1 LVDNYIKAYSEVQ
14 NNILHCGL
22 TMTKDELFKGVE
34 VLNGTAVLKVSTNGM
49 EAVLSP
55 AKPGTVL
62 KATKAELQQLLQEAG
77 ITHGILAY
85 PDIEGTSWVIAR
97 GKAPEKGED
106 AQIVFDVE
114 IPLDPKDKRIICCVK
129 EQQLARKLPPGPGVP
144 GFNVFGEELPA
155 IPGKWVV
162 FKAGEG
168 TEVVA
173 DDMTLR
179 AARSGKL
186 ELKNGKICVIE
197 NYVFSGDLTKDIG
210 AEGIHFTGKRLE
222 ITGSIKMGV
231 SLQVDGDLIVKNDVE
246 DGCNISVQGNLEL
259 EGALYPAYSRVEVK
273 GNLTCTSIESP
284 RSLACALLEDEKA
297 KKAKKEYD
305 HEIAINGDLSV
316 KRNIEDGVRLM
327 IQGSVSVGG
336 IIRSEKTEIRI
347 GGNLTCNSVEK
358 AYLFVEGDLIVTNY
372 LLDARCSVRGDVHA
386 TQGKGMIA
394 GGILRAGRSIEVNI
408 LGNEANV
415 PTEIYAGNDP
425 VLIQKYEKTVQ
436 QIEELSAQLQ
446 KITQGLKTIKAL
458 EAKGPLDERKA
469 FIKQTLKKAMLP
481 VVEEFHA
488 QKAVLASLET
498 EVANLS
504 TATIIVRKTA
514 YMNTEVHIAN
524 TFYPVKSDLSEL
536 RFYVKDG
543 ILEATPLR

>member
-1 LVDNYIKAYSEVQ
+1 
-14 NNILHCGL
+14 
-22 TMTKDELFKGVE
+22 MTKDELFKGVE
-34 VLNGTAVLKVSTNGM
+34 VLNGTAVLKVSTNAM
-49 EAVLSP
+49 EVVLSP

-97 GKAPEKGED
+97 GKTPEKGED

-114 IPLDPKDKRIICCVK
+114 IPADPKDKRIICCVK

-155 IPGKWVV
+155 ISGKWVV

-259 EGALYPAYSRVEVK
+259 EGALYPACSRVEVK

-498 EVANLS
+498 ELANLS

>member
-1 LVDNYIKAYSEVQ
+1 
-14 NNILHCGL
+14 
-22 TMTKDELFKGVE
+22 MTKDELFKGIE
-34 VLNGTAVLKVSTNGM
+34 VLNGTAVLKVSTNAM
-49 EAVLSP
+49 EVVLSP

-114 IPLDPKDKRIICCVK
+114 IPADPKDKRIICCVK

-155 IPGKWVV
+155 ISGKWVV

-259 EGALYPAYSRVEVK
+259 EGALYPACSRVEVK

-284 RSLACALLEDEKA
+284 RSLACALLKDEKA

-372 LLDARCSVRGDVHA
+372 LLDARCSVRGDVYA

-436 QIEELSAQLQ
+436 QIEELSAKLQ

-458 EAKGPLDERKA
+458 EAKGPLDEKKA

-498 EVANLS
+498 ELANLS

-514 YMNTEVHIAN
+514 YMNTEVYIAN

-543 ILEATPLR
+543 ILKATPLR